1 MQSHEQIY
9 QQIES
14 KNSKKR
20 GIEQITQDF
29 DDLNVTHQI
38 SCEVKSLG
46 KKMLK
51 EEDLTRDKHMIDL
64 SKHQ

>member
-1 MQSHEQIY
+1 MQSHKQLS
-9 QQIES
+9 QQVES
-14 KNSKKR
+14 RNSKKR
-20 GIEQITQDF
+20 GIEQITQDL

>member
-1 MQSHEQIY
+1 MQSHKQLS
-9 QQIES
+9 QQVES
-14 KNSKKR
+14 RNSKKR
-20 GIEQITQDF
+20 GIEQITQDL
-29 DDLNVTHQI
+29 DGLNVTHQI